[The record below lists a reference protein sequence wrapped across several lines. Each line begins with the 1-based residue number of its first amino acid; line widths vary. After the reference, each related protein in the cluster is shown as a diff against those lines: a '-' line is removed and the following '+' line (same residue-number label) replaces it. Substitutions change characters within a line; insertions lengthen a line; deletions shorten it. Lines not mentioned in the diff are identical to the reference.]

1 MIIKSFRLN
10 DLKKNESNFFL
21 LYGENEGQKE
31 EVIDDFFLNNFQG
44 EIVKY
49 DENQILENKDIFLIL
64 LPVVHDFRLS
74 CILKIQSVLYSI
86 LISILKK

>member
-1 MIIKSFRLN
+1 MIIKSFSLN

-49 DENQILENKDIFLIL
+49 DENQILENKDIFI
-64 LPVVHDFRLS
+64 
-74 CILKIQSVLYSI
+74 YGNGT
-86 LISILKK
+86 